1 MKNISFVQKIIL
13 FFTWIFVFILV
24 LGFITPYIPPK
35 YFPQLSF
42 IGLIFPYI
50 VFINMLLLI
59 YWLINLKKYFL
70 LPLLALLLN
79 YNNLH
84 ALFQSSGKHSID
96 NEGISIMSYNVRLF
110 NAYRWIKEKAVDV
123 DISNFIKDQAPDI
136 LLLQEFTDHQKT
148 DFSQYKYKQIVLKG
162 KKRPSGM
169 AIFSKFPIVNKG
181 SVNFEHSYNNSIWA
195 DLKIGRDT
203 VRVYNVHMQSHRV
216 HPEDIKEG
224 DKMKLSEE
232 ISKDFVKQYNQ
243 ALKIDKHLSQVH
255 YPVILG
261 GDFNNT
267 AFSYIYKKL
276 KGDRRQDAFVEA
288 GKGFGFTW
296 HYKYF
301 PFRID
306 FLMIDKAFFVREFE
320 TMNRI
325 KYSDHYPIKTLIKM
339 K

>member
-13 FFTWIFVFILV
+13 FFTWIAGFLLV
-24 LGFITPYIPPK
+24 LGFLNPFIPPK

-50 VFINMLLLI
+50 VLINFILLL

-79 YNNLH
+79 FNNLH

-96 NEGISIMSYNVRLF
+96 GKGISVMSYNVRLF
-110 NAYRWIKEKAVDV
+110 NDYNWIKKKAVDV
-123 DISNFIKDQAPDI
+123 DISNFLKDQAPDI
-136 LLLQEFTDHQKT
+136 LLLQEFRDKKKT
-148 DFSQYKYKQIVLKG
+148 DFSQYKYNHIVLKG
-162 KKRPSGM
+162 NKRKSGL
-169 AIFSKFPIVNKG
+169 AIFSKFPILDKG
-181 SVNFEHSYNNSIWA
+181 NIGFDRTYNNAIWA
-195 DLKIGRDT
+195 DLKIGKDT

-216 HPEDIKEG
+216 HPEDIPQG
-224 DKMKLSEE
+224 DKVKLSEK
-232 ISKDFVKQYNQ
+232 ISKDFVKQYEQ
-243 ALKIDKHLSQVH
+243 AIKLDKHISQMKH
-255 YPVILG
+255 PVILG

-267 AFSYIYKKL
+267 AFSYIYRKL
-276 KGDRRQDAFVEA
+276 KGDQRQDAFVEA

-296 HYKYF
+296 KYRYF

-306 FLMIDKAFFVREFE
+306 FLLIDKAFFVREFN
-320 TMNRI
+320 TLNRI
-325 KYSDHYPIKTLIKM
+325 KYSDHSPIKTLIKR